1 MCART
6 ARYVVHAIFAPLFL
20 VAGACTQWK
29 VQRLSPADL
38 VSQEQPDRIQVTRRT
53 ALSETTKVVLY
64 HPAVLGDTLVG
75 VMQRGMRE
83 DTLAIPVADVVTV
96 AVRRFDSGK
105 TILLGVGVVG
115 LIAIMAVEYN
125 ATDYINI
132 VLPNAR
138 QR

>member
-6 ARYVVHAIFAPLFL
+6 ARYVVHAIVAPLFL
-20 VAGACTQWK
+20 VGGACTQWK
-29 VQRLSPADL
+29 VQPLSPAEL

-53 ALSETTKVVLY
+53 ALSETTKVVLH

-75 VMQRGMRE
+75 VIQRRMRE

-125 ATDYINI
+125 ATDYNFVI
-132 VLPNAR
+132 PNAR
-138 QR
+138 QK